1 MHLLKYILLLI
12 TGLMVTLM
20 VSAIERNSPAQV
32 SMLVNTCVG
41 CHGNDGS
48 SVGPATP
55 SIAGMRQPLFIKAMQ
70 DMKSGKRPSTV
81 MGLLA
86 KGYTD
91 EEIEMMADFFSKQE
105 VVRYTQ
111 NIELEKAERGK
122 QLHKQYC
129 DGCHKIEGR
138 TQALFNTLAGQW
150 MSYLKFRLSDFRNG
164 DASSSMMAS
173 ALEYFI
179 LKNESE
185 ESLEDL
191 LHFYGSQE

>member
-1 MHLLKYILLLI
+1 MI
-12 TGLMVTLM
+12 TLA
-20 VSAIERNSPAQV
+20 VSAIEKNRAAEV

-55 SIAGMRQPLFIKAMQ
+55 SIAGMRKPLFIKAMQ

-91 EEIEMMADFFSKQE
+91 EEVEMMADFFSKQD

-111 NIELEKAERGK
+111 NFEHEKAERGK
-122 QLHKQYC
+122 ELHNQYC

-138 TQALFNTLAGQW
+138 DQPLFNALSGQW
-150 MSYLKFRLSDFRNG
+150 MPYLKFRLSDFRNG

-179 LKNESE
+179 MNNESE